1 MANALTAVRLALA
14 LPLAF
19 ALARPD
25 LLSPGVVAL
34 LIGLAIAT
42 DFLDGPV
49 ARRQGTASAAGMLF
63 DHGTDCLFVT
73 SGLTGAAIAGS
84 ITPILPALIP
94 FAFGQYV
101 FDSYVWHRQRQLRAS
116 YLGRWNGI
124 LYFVPIVLV
133 AASRMPFPA
142 GFASLLQLAARAL
155 AYLLAASTV
164 VSMLDRATTPF
175 RSHGQCS
182 SHVTGS
188 RFPKQSC

>member
-25 LLSPGVVAL
+25 LLAPGVVAL
-34 LIGLAIAT
+34 LIVVAIAT

-49 ARRQGTASAAGMLF
+49 ARRQGTASPSGMLF
-63 DHGTDCLFVT
+63 DHSTDCLFVT
-73 SGLTGAAIAGS
+73 SGLAGIAVAGS

-101 FDSYVWHRQRQLRAS
+101 VDSYVWHRRRQLRAS
-116 YLGRWNGI
+116 SLGRWNGI

-133 AASRMPFPA
+133 AASRLPFPA
-142 GFASLLQLAARAL
+142 GFASLLRMATGAL
-155 AYLLAASTV
+155 GYLLAASTV
-164 VSMLDRATTPF
+164 VSMLDRATTP
-175 RSHGQCS
+175 S
-182 SHVTGS
+182 
-188 RFPKQSC
+188 QST

>member
-19 ALARPD
+19 ALARPG
-25 LLSPGVVAL
+25 LLAPGIVAL
-34 LIGLAIAT
+34 LLGLAIAT

-49 ARRQGTASAAGMLF
+49 ARSRGTASARGMLF
-63 DHGTDCLFVT
+63 DHSTDCLFVT

-101 FDSYVWHRQRQLRAS
+101 FDSYVWHRQRRLRAS

-133 AASRMPFPA
+133 AASRLPFPA
-142 GFASLLQLAARAL
+142 DFASLLRLAASAL

-164 VSMLDRATTPF
+164 VSMLDRATTPVG
-175 RSHGQCS
+175 SPSQMS
-182 SHVTGS
+182 S
-188 RFPKQSC
+188 